1 MQDLSWIDLCLLAA
15 LAVSV
20 LVGLWR
26 GFVLEVLALIGW
38 VVAYFAAQW
47 LAPIWAP
54 HLPIGAPQSSVNF
67 AAAFALAFIGVLV
80 LWGLVSRLFGLLVR
94 ATPLRGIDRVLG
106 AAFGALRGVV
116 LLLVLVT
123 AVALTPAAASPQ
135 WNASQGVQWLNVAL
149 HELKPLLPNGVA
161 QFLPASAR
169 L

>member
-1 MQDLSWIDLCLLAA
+1 MDTLGWVDICLLAA
-15 LAVSV
+15 LALSV

-26 GFVLEVLALIGW
+26 GFVLEVLALAGW
-38 VVAYFAAQW
+38 VAAYFAAQW
-47 LAPIWAP
+47 LAPMWAP
-54 HLPIGAPQSSVNF
+54 HLPVGAPNSSVNF

-80 LWGLVSRLFGLLVR
+80 LWGLVSRLIGLLVK

-116 LLLVLVT
+116 LLLVLATV
-123 AVALTPAAASPQ
+123 VALTPAAASAQ
-135 WNASQGVQWLNVAL
+135 WHASHGVQWLNVAL
-149 HELKPLLPNGVA
+149 HELKPLLPPGIS